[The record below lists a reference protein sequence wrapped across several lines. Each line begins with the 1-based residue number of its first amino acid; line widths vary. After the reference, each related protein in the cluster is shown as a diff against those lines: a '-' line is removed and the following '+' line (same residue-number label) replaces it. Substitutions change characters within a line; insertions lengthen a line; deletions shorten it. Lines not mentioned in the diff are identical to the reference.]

1 MDALR
6 FESFLRSLAEEST
19 RRGVLRGVVV
29 TALGASWGHPAFGA
43 RAKKRKRKLR
53 FNAFGCV
60 NVGGKCRG
68 KDSVC
73 CSGICKGKKPKKG
86 EKDKSR
92 CVAHDEG
99 GCQAGPTSAGCGG
112 TNVLCTTSTG
122 QAGGCITTTGNAGY
136 CGASID
142 CPSCTKDADCQA
154 RCGPQAACVLCP
166 SAVACDANSDPI
178 EGPSTRCVGP
188 SSGACIPPP

>member
-1 MDALR
+1 MDDIEFDRL
-6 FESFLRSLAEEST
+6 T
-19 RRGVLRGVVV
+19 RRFVLGGVAA
-29 TALGASWGHPAFGA
+29 ALGLGTTSLPDGASA
-43 RAKKRKRKLR
+43 RRRKKKLQ
-53 FNAFGCV
+53 FNEFGCV